1 MANITI
7 IGGHGKIALLTAPLL
22 VQAGHAV
29 TSVIRNPEHETDVA
43 ATGASPKVADVEQ
56 LSTERLTDLLN
67 GQDVVIWSAGAGGGN
82 PARTKAVDHE
92 AAVRSMDAAAE
103 AGAKRYVMVSYHGAR
118 PDHGIDPENSFWHY
132 AEAKAAADAHLR
144 GTDLNWTILGPSGLT
159 LEDPSGKIEVD
170 TERSQVSR
178 ANVAQ
183 VIAAVIA
190 DDTTIGRTIEF
201 NDGATPIAE
210 AVTS

>member
-7 IGGHGKIALLTAPLL
+7 IGGHGKIALLTAPFL
-22 VQAGHAV
+22 VQAGHTV
-29 TSVIRNPEHETDVA
+29 TSIIRNPEHESDVA
-43 ATGASPKVADVEQ
+43 DTGAIPKVADVEQ
-56 LSTERLTDLLN
+56 LGAEDLADLLN

-103 AGAKRYVMVSYHGAR
+103 VGTKRYVMVSYHGAR

-144 GTDLNWTILGPSGLT
+144 GSELDWTILGPSRLT
-159 LEDPSGKIEVD
+159 LEEPSGKIDVG
-170 TERSQVSR
+170 TERSEVSR

-201 NDGATPIAE
+201 NDGETPIPE
-210 AVTS
+210 AVAG